1 MGKQKKCLISN
12 SIYVVI
18 QDTQTAH
25 ISQMQDEHNMIVFM
39 IAYLSIYLYLTYLFI
54 YLSIYLYLSIY
65 IYYIYIIY
73 IIYVYIY
80 IRKIIRFKITR
91 QQM

>member
-54 YLSIYLYLSIY
+54 YLSIYLSVSIY
-65 IYYIYIIY
+65 LYILYIYHIY
-73 IIYVYIY
+73 NICVYIY
-80 IRKIIRFKITR
+80 KKNNKV
-91 QQM
+91 

>member
-54 YLSIYLYLSIY
+54 YLSICIYLSIY
-65 IYYIYIIY
+65 IIYILY
-73 IIYVYIY
+73 I
-80 IRKIIRFKITR
+80 
-91 QQM
+91 

>member
-18 QDTQTAH
+18 QDTHTAH

-39 IAYLSIYLYLTYLFI
+39 IAYLSIYLSIFNLSI
-54 YLSIYLYLSIY
+54 YLSIYLSVSIYLYILY
-65 IYYIYIIY
+65 IYYIYNIC
-73 IIYVYIY
+73 VYIY
-80 IRKIIRFKITR
+80 KKNNKV
-91 QQM
+91 

>member
-54 YLSIYLYLSIY
+54 YLSIYLSVSIY
-65 IYYIYIIY
+65 LYILYIYCIY
-73 IIYVYIY
+73 NICVYIY
-80 IRKIIRFKITR
+80 KKNNKV
-91 QQM
+91 